1 MAGMRFLIKIIFG
14 LALLAVL
21 GVAAIAFLVPTDFVR
36 NQAIA
41 LVKQETG
48 RDLTVAGETSF
59 AFYPNIGVTL
69 GDVALSNPPGMGGG
83 PMVHMAAL
91 TLDLKLLPLLGRT
104 VEVETFVLVRP
115 VFDLRIDR
123 VGRPN
128 WRFDKLA
135 ARLDAGPVAAA
146 AQAPIASG
154 IGLAALM
161 GVSPAH
167 AQAMMQDLRLGEVR
181 IEDGLIHFTDER
193 SGVSHRLEA
202 VNVSLDLPQLS
213 APLGAKGSLV
223 WQGEMVEF
231 QGRVASLPALMNSQ
245 ASPVSVTIGA
255 RPLAAAFEGTATL
268 GELPMLEGDLKAQTP
283 SARALLHWVGAPAP
297 RQGAGPAALAGRLRS
312 GPNAISFTKARLS
325 LDAMSAQGDIA
336 LQLAGARPRLTASL
350 TADKLDLGAFGG
362 GFEAPPPRR
371 APVAPPRPEPA
382 AQPAPAQGPP
392 PSPKPNQSLTDFIEQ
407 LNRSDKEDKLR
418 PTPQVRAWNQRAFE
432 FEVLRAV
439 DADVKI
445 AASQILY
452 RDIKTGRSALAAT
465 LKDGVLTA
473 NLSDLA
479 LYGGVG
485 SGRLTL
491 NAARP
496 VPAVAM
502 RLDLDG
508 VSALPLLKD
517 AMRFDWIAGKAKIAL
532 NLSGAGQSQSELV
545 RALQGNGSIVFSDGA
560 LVGINIPEMVRGLK
574 AGRLDGWQRSERQQ
588 TDFSQ
593 LSSTFTMQKGVAKST
608 DLTMIGPLVRMSGSG
623 TVDLPRE
630 WVDISMLPRVVASLE
645 GQGGQKELTGVP
657 VPLKLEGP
665 LDRPKIKPDL
675 DQIMK
680 NPELAKEAVNQVG
693 EAIKNL
699 KNGNGQQVE
708 QLLNNFLGGGQTKG
722 SEPSATGSTEQQ
734 QVKPED
740 LLKNL
745 FRR

>member
-1 MAGMRFLIKIIFG
+1 MRFLIKIIFG

-21 GVAAIAFLVPTDFVR
+21 GFAAVAFLVPTDVVR
-36 NQAIA
+36 DQAIA
-41 LVKQETG
+41 LVKRETG
-48 RDLTVAGETSF
+48 RDLTVGGQTSF

-91 TLDLKLLPLLGRT
+91 TLDLNLLPLLGRS
-104 VEVETFVLVRP
+104 VEVERFVLVRP

-123 VGRPN
+123 AGRPN
-128 WRFDKLA
+128 WSFDKLA
-135 ARLDAGPVAAA
+135 ARLGREPLDVAAMT
-146 AQAPIASG
+146 PGASG
-154 IGLAALM
+154 LGLASLM
-161 GVSPAH
+161 GVGP
-167 AQAMMQDLRLGEVR
+167 AQAQGMMQGLRLGEVR
-181 IEDGLIHFTDER
+181 IEDGLIHFIDER
-193 SGVSHRLEA
+193 SGVAHRLEA

-213 APLGAKGSLV
+213 APLAAKGSLI
-223 WQGEMVEF
+223 WRGETVDF
-231 QGRVASLPALMNSQ
+231 QSRVASLPALMNSQ
-245 ASPVSVTIGA
+245 ASPVAITVGS
-255 RPLAAAFEGTATL
+255 RPLTAAFEGNATL
-268 GELPMLEGDLKAQTP
+268 GELPMLDGDLKAQSP
-283 SARALLHWVGAPAP
+283 SARALLHWLGAPAP
-297 RQGAGPAALAGRLRS
+297 RQGAGPAALAGRLKS
-312 GPNAISFTKARLS
+312 GPNAISFSKARFS
-325 LDAMSAQGDIA
+325 LDAMTAQGDIA
-336 LQLAGARPRLTASL
+336 LQLAGARPMLTASL

-362 GFEAPPPRR
+362 GMEAPAARSQPL
-371 APVAPPRPEPA
+371 PPRPEPA
-382 AQPAPAQGPP
+382 APTAQPAPAQEPA
-392 PSPKPNQSLTDFIEQ
+392 PSPKPDQSLTDFIEQ
-407 LNRSDKEDKLR
+407 LNRGDKEDKLQ
-418 PTPQVRAWNQRAFE
+418 PAPQVRAWNQRAFE
-432 FEVLRAV
+432 LEGLRAV

-445 AASQILY
+445 AASEIHY

-496 VPAVAM
+496 EPAVAI

-517 AMRFDWIAGKAKIAL
+517 AMQFDWIAGKAKIAL
-532 NLSGAGQSQSELV
+532 NLSGSGQSQSELV
-545 RALQGNGSIVFSDGA
+545 RALQGNGSVVFSDGA
-560 LVGINIPEMVRGLK
+560 LVGVNIPEMVRGLK
-574 AGRLDGWQRSERQQ
+574 SGRFDGWQRSERQQ

-593 LSSTFTMQKGVAKST
+593 LSGTFTMQDGVAKNS

-630 WVDISMLPRVVASLE
+630 RVDFSMLPRVVASLE

-665 LDRPKIKPDL
+665 LDRPQIKPDL

-680 NPELAKEAVNQVG
+680 NPDLAKEAVNQVG

-699 KNGNGQQVE
+699 KNGNGEQVE
-708 QLLNNFLGGGQTKG
+708 QLLNNFLGGGQKQG
-722 SEPSATGSTEQQ
+722 SEPATTGSTEQQ